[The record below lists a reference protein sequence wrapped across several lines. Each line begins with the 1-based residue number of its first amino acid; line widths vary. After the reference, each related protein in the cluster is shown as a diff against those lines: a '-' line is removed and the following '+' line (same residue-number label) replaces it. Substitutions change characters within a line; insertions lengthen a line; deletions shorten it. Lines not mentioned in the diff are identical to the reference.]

1 MELNEQI
8 LYAWQ
13 QCHKVNTAVINA
25 ASDKEMECTLSKRGG
40 RTVKLQFAHLHNV
53 RLYQLEARDKE
64 LYKTQTLIDAK
75 APLDRGTLVKSL
87 DSSYQVIRELLQK
100 SIEND
105 FVVKGYKAGLIPFLG
120 YLLTHEA
127 HHRGNILLTLKQN
140 GFKLTDE
147 LKWNIWDW
155 NKDARKK

>member
-8 LYAWQ
+8 LYTWQ
-13 QCHKVNTAVINA
+13 QCHKVNTTVINA
-25 ASDKEMECTLSKRGG
+25 VSDEEMEYTLSKRGG

-64 LYKTQTLIDAK
+64 LHKTQTLIDAK
-75 APLDRGTLVKSL
+75 VPLDRETLVNSL
-87 DSSYQVIRELLQK
+87 DSSYQAIRELLQK
-100 SIEND
+100 SIKNN
-105 FVVKGYKAGLIPFLG
+105 FAVKGYKAGLIPFLG

-140 GFKLTDE
+140 GFKLPDE